1 MLLSG
6 SGKQSYDSIYALKKV
21 GSARRAGWRR
31 WLALFGWSYFCVPS
45 LLTAAENAQLA
56 PVRPIE
62 SAFESK
68 VVKLKA
74 KPDDKNVSVEWTYTN
89 HWDFP
94 LAVERFEQSCGC
106 LSGQVAQASGQPGQ
120 TELETVPP
128 GKRGTIRA
136 SFTPG
141 AHRGLLRKSLHVRFI
156 GHDKPVELVVEA
168 MIPSSVELSTR
179 ELVWKRGKKTAS
191 QTIEV
196 TSGTGA
202 DFTITGLQ
210 GVPETQ
216 FAIRQEAIV
225 PKRHYRIHITPAG
238 ALPLGAQ
245 CLQVRT
251 DSADPRDRVLAVF
264 LSTEAAPAAVLSTP

>member
-1 MLLSG
+1 MFYRSPQLSLMILLSR
-6 SGKQSYDSIYALKKV
+6 SGKWSPLVLSSCFY
-21 GSARRAGWRR
+21 
-31 WLALFGWSYFCVPS
+31 LFLPTF
-45 LLTAAENAQLA
+45 LTAAEDAPLA
-56 PVRPIE
+56 SVNPIE

-68 VVKLKA
+68 VVQLKA
-74 KPDDKNVSVEWTYTN
+74 KPDDTNVSVEWTYTN

-106 LSGQVAQASGQPGQ
+106 LSGQVGHASGQPGQ

-168 MIPSSVELSTR
+168 TIPSSVELSTR
-179 ELVWKRGKKTAS
+179 ELVWKAGEKTAS
-191 QTIEV
+191 RTIEV

-210 GVPETQ
+210 GVPEAQ
-216 FAIRQEAIV
+216 FTIRQETIV

-238 ALPLGAQ
+238 ELPLGAQ